1 MSTTNILVSGNQ
13 NNVLEIA
20 QRPQW
25 LDERLYPF
33 QSRFVEEEACGI
45 L

>member
-1 MSTTNILVSGNQ
+1 MPTTYNLSDNQ
-13 NNVLEIA
+13 GALKQEVA

-33 QSRFVEEEACGI
+33 QSHFVKVDGTSI
-45 L
+45 H